1 MPRRATLAIVV
12 CLLVTGLAEAACPPS
27 CPIPGAGPKD
37 AATDCLSEFGATGM
51 RLNFPA
57 FDPAKPTR
65 PARMVRCHDGEPGCD
80 LDGEVNNECVFD
92 VDLCL
97 RNADPELPGCTPADV
112 TAVTI
117 SNPKN
122 DADLIALQNA
132 TNALLPAAANLCT
145 SGQALAVPLK
155 GPNAKG
161 VYRRATKR
169 VKVTAA
175 SATGTDVD
183 VLKLFCLPHEWPSHG
198 YNHAN
203 HRASSVET
211 RLTPANAAGLQVKW
225 AFDPVLSGQPPAGGV
240 TSTPTVSGGLV
251 YVTTWSG
258 WVYALRA
265 RNGTIR
271 WQYDTGSGGQ
281 LGVQSSVTV
290 TADGRAL
297 VGDSLGTVHCLNA
310 KNGKLLWTASVGDP
324 VADSAHIWGSP
335 VVANGRVFVGRA
347 SHSDVPC
354 TQGHLYAFDLDTG
367 AELWRYATVPAKVC
381 NTDTAIACTTDA
393 DCGGS
398 PGSCVAGKGGGV
410 TASVAVD
417 ASGETVFMS
426 TVGCYTFPSI
436 GNSESIFSLDAA
448 SGTANWVHRTQAIE
462 QFADGPPYHDYG
474 FLNGPLLIDGDDG
487 LGGTR
492 PLVVAGSKD
501 GTLYALDPATG
512 VPVWTQALIPA
523 PEFAGFGL
531 FNGALGFQDHLLF
544 AALYQVVTPNSWPA
558 GNDHLLAFNDLD
570 GSTAWSAQIGAS
582 WGSMGVA
589 NGVVFAGTQASTNL
603 HIHDAATGT
612 ALLATPMPAN
622 VAGGA
627 TVVDGVVY
635 VPYWGAAAGI
645 TAFELP

>member
-1 MPRRATLAIVV
+1 MERRATLVVIV
-12 CLLVTGLAEAACPPS
+12 LLGLSGVASAACPPS
-27 CPIPGAGPKD
+27 CPIPGGGPKD
-37 AATDCLSEFGATGM
+37 PATDCLSEFGVTGVK
-51 RLNFPA
+51 LNYPA

-65 PARMVRCHDGEPGCD
+65 PSRMVRCHDGEPGCD
-80 LDGEVNNECVFD
+80 LDGEVNNSCLFD
-92 VDLCL
+92 IDVCL
-97 RNADPELPGCTPADV
+97 RNPDPALASCVPSDV
-112 TAVTI
+112 TALTV

-122 DADLIALQNA
+122 DPDLAALQA
-132 TNALLPAAANLCT
+132 AAGGLLPATTNVCT
-145 SGQALAVPLK
+145 TGQTLAVALK

-161 VYRRATKR
+161 AYRKATK
-169 VKVTAA
+169 KVRLEATAA
-175 SATGTDVD
+175 GGSDVD
-183 VLKLFCLPHEWPSHG
+183 LLKLFCLPHEWPSHG

-203 HRASSVET
+203 HRASAVET
-211 RLTPANAAGLQVKW
+211 RLTPANASTLVPKW
-225 AFDPVLSGQPPAGGV
+225 IFDPELYGMPNAGQV
-240 TSTPTVSGGLV
+240 TSTPTVAGGLV

-258 WVYALRA
+258 WIYALRA
-265 RNGTIR
+265 RSGTIK
-271 WQYDTGSGGQ
+271 WSYDTASGSPS
-281 LGVQSSVTV
+281 GVQSSVTV

-297 VGDSLGTVHCLNA
+297 VGDSRGVVHCLNA
-310 KNGKLLWTASVGDP
+310 KNGALLWTANVGDP

-367 AELWRYATVPAKVC
+367 AELWRHATVPARVC
-381 NTDTAIACTTDA
+381 NTDTAISCTTDA
-393 DCGGS
+393 DCGGA
-398 PGSCVAGKGGGV
+398 PDSCVDGKGGGV

-448 SGTANWVHRTQAIE
+448 TGAANWVHRTQAPE

-501 GTLYALDPATG
+501 GTIYALDPATG
-512 VPVWTQALIPA
+512 AAVWTRSMIPA
-523 PEFAGFGL
+523 PDFAGFGL
-531 FNGALGFQDHLLF
+531 FNAALGFADHKLF
-544 AALYQVVTPNSWPA
+544 ATLYQVVTPNSWPA
-558 GNDHLLAFNDLD
+558 GNDHLYAFHDLD
-570 GSTAWSAQIGAS
+570 GSTAWSRQIGAS
-582 WGSMGVA
+582 WGSIGIA
-589 NGVVFAGTQASTNL
+589 NGVVFAGTQASTSL
-603 HIHDAATGT
+603 YLSDAATGT
-612 ALLATPMPAN
+612 PLVTLPMPAN

-635 VPYWGAAAGI
+635 VPYWFGSAGV
-645 TAFELP
+645 TAFALP